1 MSSISCSVSQ
11 RPLIVVGMTRLP
23 GLGMDT
29 GAERGTQVR
38 VLRLAPSM
46 QLERTAITVTLE
58 SVLATVV
65 VIVHWQLKP
74 IGPDMPQVW
83 DGRAKSPL
91 RLSCSGPLIRVA
103 SGTELQR

>member
-1 MSSISCSVSQ
+1 M
-11 RPLIVVGMTRLP
+11 VGMTRLP

-65 VIVHWQLKP
+65 VIVHWQLKS
-74 IGPDMPQVW
+74 IGPDMPKVW
-83 DGRAKSPL
+83 GSGKVAAEAILFWATHKS
-91 RLSCSGPLIRVA
+91 C
-103 SGTELQR
+103 QWH